1 VQNCAQIDR
10 KCTLFR
16 PKTPF
21 FAHFCRGEGRLFGRP
36 KNPDFRGL
44 SPPLLHRR
52 RDTFP
57 DDSHVSQHHDA
68 TRCVIFYDG
77 ECSHILFN
85 ALTYINTLTQP
96 SHCAAYCAK
105 AIHCAPHPP
114 SPNAHTPNPTRLRH
128 RNTPSPPELLP
139 QAVHTPREIFFLKN

>member
-1 VQNCAQIDR
+1 VQNCAQNGQ

-16 PKTPF
+16 PKTHF

-36 KNPDFRGL
+36 KNPYFRGL
-44 SPPLLHRR
+44 SSPLLHRR

-68 TRCVIFYDG
+68 TRCVIFYYG
-77 ECSHILFN
+77 EALHLLFN
-85 ALTYINTLTQP
+85 ALTYINTLTQS

-105 AIHCAPHPP
+105 AITCAPLPP
-114 SPNAHTPNPTRLRH
+114 SPNAQTPTPPDSDTFFCPLRPNCCPKQFTL
-128 RNTPSPPELLP
+128 RGK
-139 QAVHTPREIFFLKN
+139 FFF